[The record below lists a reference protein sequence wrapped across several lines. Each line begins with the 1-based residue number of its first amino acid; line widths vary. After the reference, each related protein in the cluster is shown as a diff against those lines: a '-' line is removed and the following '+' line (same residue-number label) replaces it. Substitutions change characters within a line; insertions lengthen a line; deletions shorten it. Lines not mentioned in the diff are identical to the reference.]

1 MYVKDNNVWERDNEL
16 NLLLD
21 GIKTLSLKQRISIN
35 KWQDANTG
43 WEENENLQT
52 KLTTLVFNSMTSIE
66 DDEKETNKIIRA
78 IGKSTYL
85 SNDIKNEYV

>member
-1 MYVKDNNVWERDNEL
+1 
-16 NLLLD
+16 
-21 GIKTLSLKQRISIN
+21 
-35 KWQDANTG
+35 
-43 WEENENLQT
+43 
-52 KLTTLVFNSMTSIE
+52 MTSIE